1 MKNEDEKIYVFGIKA
16 KKDEN
21 IHTSVFIP
29 ILSKERRKIR
39 VFVTQLSKE
48 QKNAFIPQLLKNRRK
63 LNVFPPQLSKE

>member
-21 IHTSVFIP
+21 IHTSVFI
-29 ILSKERRKIR
+29 LSKERRKIW

-48 QKNAFIPQLLKNRRK
+48 QKKCIHPSTIEEPKK
-63 LNVFPPQLSKE
+63 I